1 MKRRN
6 FIQNSTLTAASL
18 MAVNPLFSNNSLKPS
33 HIYNLNYAPHL
44 GMFKHHAG
52 SDIFNQLE
60 FIKDQ
65 GFTAF
70 EDNGMKNRDVKTQE
84 KIGDFLSKNNIIMGV
99 FVANKIYWNK
109 PNLASGDLNKR
120 KEFLNDITTS
130 IDVAKRVNAKWITV
144 VP

>member
-18 MAVNPLFSNNSLKPS
+18 MSVNPLFSNNSLKPS

-52 SDIFNQLE
+52 KDPIDELQFMV
-60 FIKDQ
+60 DQ

-70 EDNGMKNRDVKTQE
+70 EDNEMRNRPVAQQE
-84 KIGDFLSKNNIIMGV
+84 AMAKVMTDRNLTMGV
-99 FVANKIYWNK
+99 FVAHKIYWTE
-109 PNLASGDLNKR
+109 PNLASGKKALRD
-120 KEFLNDITTS
+120 EFLADI
-130 IDVAKRVNAKWITV
+130 IT
-144 VP
+144 PKSGFPFL